1 MRGEK
6 LEREVENANIASYRD
21 LRVYR
26 RSYQLALEIHRL
38 TQKFPVLERRELG
51 SQLRRAATS
60 IPANIAEGYG
70 RKRSADEFKRFLTM
84 ALGSCNEISVQL
96 NFAKDL
102 GYVSA
107 ASSATLLTECEE
119 IGKGIHKLISVW
131 R

>member
-1 MRGEK
+1 
-6 LEREVENANIASYRD
+6 LEQEAKKPNIASYRD
-21 LRVYR
+21 LRVYQ
-26 RSYQLALEIHRL
+26 RSYQLALEVHRL
-38 TQKFPVLERRELG
+38 TQKFPVFERRELG

-102 GYVSA
+102 GYVSPATSA
-107 ASSATLLTECEE
+107 ALLSECEE